1 MDKAKTLSGPFPEP
15 PTFPLTPK
23 ELRLELGRRNSDGN
37 ESPPPVNSLPAN
49 EADSSKPLAQRLL
62 SLDALRGFIM
72 FWIVGGEDIVHAL
85 HKISSSGWADLLA
98 RQMDHKKWEGVAF
111 YDLIFPSFVFIVG
124 VSLVFS
130 LSRTIADCGRAPA
143 YKRIL
148 SRSLL
153 LYLLGI
159 FYYGGFAGG
168 FEKVRLLGVLQR
180 IALCYLFAGL
190 IFCTF
195 RLRGMIACCAALLLG
210 YWALMTFV
218 PVPGVGAGNFDEGKN
233 LANYIDREYLPLFR
247 WDGDHDPEGLL
258 STLPAIANC
267 LLGVFAGLLLRNA
280 GIGAQKKVLYLLIG
294 GVASVVLGFFWG
306 WQFPVVKKIWTSS
319 YVLVAAGYSSVFLA
333 LFYQVIELW
342 NVRQWAMP
350 FVWIG
355 VNPITIYMAHN
366 LIDFPKVAHRFAGGP
381 IKEMFGA
388 YGDVVITSVVI
399 LMTFAIVRFLYRRK
413 IFLRL

>member
-1 MDKAKTLSGPFPEP
+1 METKSAQPV
-15 PTFPLTPK
+15 TP
-23 ELRLELGRRNSDGN
+23 S
-37 ESPPPVNSLPAN
+37 PAN
-49 EADSSKPLAQRLL
+49 EAVSSRPPAQRLL

-85 HKISSSGWADLLA
+85 RKVSSSGWADLLA

-130 LSRTIADCGRAPA
+130 LSRTITEKGKAAA
-143 YKRIL
+143 YQRVL

-168 FEKVRLLGVLQR
+168 FEKIRLLGVLQR

-190 IFCTF
+190 TFCTF

-218 PVPGVGAGNFDEGKN
+218 PVPGAGAGNFEEGKN
-233 LANYIDREYLPLFR
+233 LANYIDKEYLPLFK

-267 LLGVFAGLLLRNA
+267 LMGVFAGLLLRD
-280 GIGAQKKVLYLLIG
+280 GRIGPQRKVSYLLAS
-294 GVASVVLGFFWG
+294 GVASVLLGFLWG

-319 YVLVAAGYSSVFLA
+319 YVLVAAGYSSIFLA
-333 LFYQVIELW
+333 LFYQVIEVW
-342 NVRQWAMP
+342 NMRSWAMP

-366 LIDFPKVAHRFAGGP
+366 LIDFPKIAHRFAGGP
-381 IKEMFGA
+381 IKHLFGT
-388 YGDVVITSVVI
+388 YGDLFITLVII
-399 LMTFAIVRFLYRRK
+399 LMTFAFVRFLYRRK

>member
-1 MDKAKTLSGPFPEP
+1 MEMNPAQPASPVP
-15 PTFPLTPK
+15 PNAA
-23 ELRLELGRRNSDGN
+23 G
-37 ESPPPVNSLPAN
+37 
-49 EADSSKPLAQRLL
+49 SSKALTQRLL

-72 FWIVGGEDIVHAL
+72 FWIVGGEDIVQAL
-85 HKISSSGWADLLA
+85 HKVSRSGWADLLA

-111 YDLIFPSFVFIVG
+111 YDLIFPSFVFMVG

-130 LSRTIADCGRAPA
+130 LSRTIAESGKAAA
-143 YKRIL
+143 YSRIL

-168 FEKVRLLGVLQR
+168 FEKIRLLGVLQR
-180 IALCYLFAGL
+180 LALCYLFAGL

-195 RLRGMIACCAALLLG
+195 RLRGMIVCGAALLIG

-218 PVPGVGAGNFDEGKN
+218 PVPGAGAGNFEEGKN
-233 LANYIDREYLPLFR
+233 LANYIDRKYLPLFK

-267 LLGVFAGLLLRNA
+267 LLGVFAGLLLRNT
-280 GIGAQKKVLYLLIG
+280 GLGAQKKVSYLLVG
-294 GVASVVLGFFWG
+294 GVASVLLGFLWG

-319 YVLVAAGYSSVFLA
+319 YVLVAAGYSSIFLA
-333 LFYQVIELW
+333 VFYQVIEVW
-342 NVRQWAMP
+342 NMRQWAMP

-355 VNPITIYMAHN
+355 VNPITIYLAHN
-366 LIDFPKVAHRFAGGP
+366 LIDFPKIARRFAGGP
-381 IKEMFGA
+381 IEELFGP
-388 YGDVVITSVVI
+388 YGEVVITLVTM

-413 IFLRL
+413 IFLRV

>member
-1 MDKAKTLSGPFPEP
+1 MEMKP
-15 PTFPLTPK
+15 PQPA
-23 ELRLELGRRNSDGN
+23 
-37 ESPPPVNSLPAN
+37 SPLPAN
-49 EADSSKPLAQRLL
+49 EAASSKPLAQRLL

-72 FWIVGGEDIVHAL
+72 FWIVGGEDIVKAL
-85 HKISSSGWADLLA
+85 HNVRSSGWTDLLA
-98 RQMDHKKWEGVAF
+98 GQMDHKEWQGVAF

-130 LSRTIADCGRAPA
+130 LSRTIADSGKPAA

-168 FEKVRLLGVLQR
+168 LEKIRLLGVLQR

-190 IFCTF
+190 IFCAF
-195 RLRGMIACCAALLLG
+195 RLKGMIACCAALLIG

-233 LANYIDREYLPLFR
+233 LANYIDKEYLPFFK

-267 LLGVFAGLLLRNA
+267 LMGVFAGLLLRNE
-280 GIGAQKKVLYLLIG
+280 GIGSQRKVFYLLVG
-294 GVASVVLGFFWG
+294 GVASVLLGFLWG

-319 YVLVAAGYSSVFLA
+319 YVLVAAGYSSIFLA
-333 LFYQVIELW
+333 VFYQVIELW
-342 NVRQWAMP
+342 NIRQWAMP
-350 FVWIG
+350 MVWIG

-366 LIDFPKVAHRFAGGP
+366 LIDFPKIAHRFAGGP
-381 IKEMFGA
+381 IKEMFGT
-388 YGDVVITSVVI
+388 YGEVVITLVII